1 MTSGKLRRSKTPPVD
16 PEGPC
21 FYTTYE
27 QTYGLKCLVLALE
40 AILVVCDVTR
50 MGHGNG
56 NLIGANW
63 VAKLTSKERTR
74 SGMAMFIYDL

>member
-1 MTSGKLRRSKTPPVD
+1 MTSGRLLGSKTPPVD

-21 FYTTYE
+21 LYTTYE

-50 MGHGNG
+50 MDHGNG
-56 NLIGANW
+56 MLIGADW
-63 VAKLTSKERTR
+63 VAKLGSNERTR
-74 SGMAMFIYDL
+74 SGMAMFIYDI